1 MVRLTL
7 LVAPA
12 SSFQIPK
19 EGNKTMKTK
28 LTIAVAALATQL
40 FAGGFYLTLGSPDAN
55 PEARKLNAVLTVKA
69 TGCHEPEKAVLT
81 ATATGMV
88 NGQRKVIPIT
98 VTKIGG
104 DAAMG
109 MFAITQQWPKE
120 GKWVIDIEARSV
132 IDQFTNVLVAAGPN
146 GIDRDHAKWNL
157 KPFSPQEVEAFVAQA
172 LPAVHP

>member
-1 MVRLTL
+1 
-7 LVAPA
+7 
-12 SSFQIPK
+12 
-19 EGNKTMKTK
+19 MKTK

-40 FAGGFYLTLGSPDAN
+40 FAGGFYLTLGNPDAN

-69 TGCHEPEKAVLT
+69 TGCHEPEKAVLI

-88 NGQRKVIPIT
+88 NGQRKVIPVT

-157 KPFSPQEVEAFVAQA
+157 KQYTPKDVDAMLQ
-172 LPAVHP
+172 